1 MIKAGICDG
10 DKIIVRR
17 QQTSIDGEIV
27 VALVG
32 DSATVKRIYHRNGK
46 IILHPEN
53 DILDDF
59 VYDPE
64 EVAVLGKVVGLIR
77 NNIA

>member
-1 MIKAGICDG
+1 M
-10 DKIIVRR
+10 
-17 QQTSIDGEIV
+17 
-27 VALVG
+27 ALVG

-59 VYDPE
+59 VYAPE
-64 EVAVLGKVVGLIR
+64 EVSVLGKVVGLIR
-77 NNIA
+77 NKIA